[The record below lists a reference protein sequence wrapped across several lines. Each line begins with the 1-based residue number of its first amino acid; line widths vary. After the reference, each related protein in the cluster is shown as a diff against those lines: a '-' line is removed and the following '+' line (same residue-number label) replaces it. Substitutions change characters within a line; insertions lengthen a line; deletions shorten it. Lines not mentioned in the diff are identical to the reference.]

1 MYNCKSGGM
10 ALVPRGAHSTHWPAP
25 RLGFSACPIL
35 PAAGEN
41 FENLALETR
50 RFHKTA
56 FDRIG
61 VGRSERGFALSLDQM
76 HAHSTP

>member
-1 MYNCKSGGM
+1 MILPDFTVSGGSLNPLAGM
-10 ALVPRGAHSTHWPAP
+10 S